1 MDEEKSKSVLRYF
14 NTIARKYDFMN
25 SCLSF
30 GLHHMW
36 KRAAIRTVGLKQG
49 DRVLDVCAG
58 TADLAILAAQ
68 AAGASGRVVVY
79 DFSLEMMQAGRFKI
93 EKTSLSPVINYV
105 CGDAERI
112 AARDNIFNAVLIGFG
127 LRNLSDME
135 KGLKEMH
142 RVLRPEGKIMCL
154 EFSRPAFPFFRW
166 LYDIYSFY
174 AIPLAGKLIGGSR
187 EAYTYLPQSIRS
199 FPLPEEISSIIRKTG
214 FSDVT
219 CKRLTNGVAVIHIG
233 TKNYLYK

>member
-1 MDEEKSKSVLRYF
+1 
-14 NTIARKYDFMN
+14 
-25 SCLSF
+25 
-30 GLHHMW
+30 
-36 KRAAIRTVGLKQG
+36 
-49 DRVLDVCAG
+49 
-58 TADLAILAAQ
+58 
-68 AAGASGRVVVY
+68 
-79 DFSLEMMQAGRFKI
+79 
-93 EKTSLSPVINYV
+93 
-105 CGDAERI
+105 
-112 AARDNIFNAVLIGFG
+112 
-127 LRNLSDME
+127 
-135 KGLKEMH
+135 
-142 RVLRPEGKIMCL
+142 MCL

-233 TKNYLYK
+233 TKSVG

>member
-135 KGLKEMH
+135 KGLKE
-142 RVLRPEGKIMCL
+142 RLCVLNSHGL
-154 EFSRPAFPFFRW
+154 PFHFFDGSMTFTLFM
-166 LYDIYSFY
+166 LY
-174 AIPLAGKLIGGSR
+174 R
-187 EAYTYLPQSIRS
+187 
-199 FPLPEEISSIIRKTG
+199 
-214 FSDVT
+214 
-219 CKRLTNGVAVIHIG
+219 
-233 TKNYLYK
+233 